1 MQPSS
6 TVMLF
11 VQVPRVVP
19 SRDEIQCLAS
29 VPTLLRDNRKEKGKT
44 RVGIPNAAL
53 KCSAQKSLKIG
64 EKSLNRGK

>member
-11 VQVPRVVP
+11 VQFPRVVS

-29 VPTLLRDNRKEKGKT
+29 VPTLLRDNRKEKRKSQSGNT
-44 RVGIPNAAL
+44 ERRAEVL
-53 KCSAQKSLKIG
+53 CSKVAQ
-64 EKSLNRGK
+64 NW

>member
-11 VQVPRVVP
+11 VQFPRVVP

-29 VPTLLRDNRKEKGKT
+29 VPTLLRDDRKEKRKNQSGNT
-44 RVGIPNAAL
+44 ERRAEVH
-53 KCSAQKSLKIG
+53 CSKVAQ
-64 EKSLNRGK
+64 NW